1 MENYV
6 DESGFAPLNQTIF
19 TRDQEHMKEEDFPF
33 EVVDQSKPTS
43 FLQDFHHLDH
53 DNQFDHHHH
62 HHHHHQYHG
71 STSSNPLFGIQTTSS
86 CANNNPYQHC
96 SYQENMVDFYETKPQ
111 VMNHHFQAAE
121 NPYFTRNHH
130 QEINLVDDHD
140 HMNLEQNNMMMIPFD
155 YPPTETIN
163 KPMNFVMP
171 DEVSCVSADNNSYR
185 AMSFN
190 KTKPF
195 LTRKL
200 SSSSSSSSWKGKKKT
215 TLVKGQWTAE
225 EDRILIQLVEKYGLR
240 KWSHIAQVLPGRIGK
255 QCRERWHNHLRPD
268 IKKETWSEEEDRVLI
283 EFHKE
288 IGNKWAEIAKRLPG
302 RTENSIKNHWNATKR
317 RQFSKRKCRSKYPRP
332 SLLQDYIK
340 SLDVGV
346 LSSSSVPARGRRK
359 ESSKKKD
366 VVAVEEK
373 KKEKEKEKE
382 KEDEFYGQDRIVP
395 ECVFTDDFGFNE
407 KLLEEGCSI
416 DSLLDDLPQPDI
428 DAFVHGI

>member
-19 TRDQEHMKEEDFPF
+19 ARDQEHMKEEDFPF

-62 HHHHHQYHG
+62 HQYHG

-86 CANNNPYQHC
+86 CANNAPYQHC
-96 SYQENMVDFYETKPQ
+96 SSYQENMVDFYETKPQ
-111 VMNHHFQAAE
+111 LMNHHFQAAE
-121 NPYFTRNHH
+121 NPYLTRNHH
-130 QEINLVDDHD
+130 QEINLVDDND
-140 HMNLEQNNMMMIPFD
+140 HMNLEQNNMMMMRMIPFD

-373 KKEKEKEKE
+373 KKEKEKEDK
-382 KEDEFYGQDRIVP
+382 FYGQDRIVP

-416 DSLLDDLPQPDI
+416 DSLLDDLPQPDM

>member
-1 MENYV
+1 MENFV
-6 DESGFAPLNQTIF
+6 DESSFVPLNQTIF
-19 TRDQEHMKEEDFPF
+19 TRDQELMKEEDFPF

-53 DNQFDHHHH
+53 EHQFDHHHH
-62 HHHHHQYHG
+62 G
-71 STSSNPLFGIQTTSS
+71 SASSNPLIGIQTMSS
-86 CANNNPYQHC
+86 CINNAPFEHC
-96 SYQENMVDFYETKPQ
+96 SYQGNVVDFYESKPHL
-111 VMNHHFQAAE
+111 MNHHFQAAE

-130 QEINLVDDHD
+130 HHEEIHSVDEHD
-140 HMNLEQNNMMMIPFD
+140 PMDLEQNNMMMMRMIPFD
-155 YPPTETIN
+155 YPPTEII

-171 DEVSCVSADNNSYR
+171 DEVSCVSADNDCYK
-185 AMSFN
+185 ALSFN
-190 KTKPF
+190 KNKPF
-195 LTRKL
+195 LSRKL
-200 SSSSSSSSWKGKKKT
+200 SSSSSSSSWKGKKKS

-225 EDRILIQLVEKYGLR
+225 EDRILVQLVEKYGLR

-268 IKKETWSEEEDRVLI
+268 IKKETWSEEEDKVLI
-283 EFHKE
+283 DFHKE

-340 SLDVGV
+340 SLDLGA
-346 LSSSSVPARGRRK
+346 LSASSVPARGRRK
-359 ESSKKKD
+359 ESNKKKD

-373 KKEKEKEKE
+373 KKK
-382 KEDEFYGQDRIVP
+382 KEDEIYGRDRIVP

>member
-6 DESGFAPLNQTIF
+6 DESGFATLNLTKF
-19 TRDQEHMKEEDFPF
+19 TRDEEHMKEEDFPF

-53 DNQFDHHHH
+53 DHQFDHHYHH
-62 HHHHHQYHG
+62 HHG
-71 STSSNPLFGIQTTSS
+71 STSSNPLLGAPRTLS
-86 CANNNPYQHC
+86 CINKVPLQHC
-96 SYQENMVDFYETKPQ
+96 SYQENLVDFYESKPHL
-111 VMNHHFQAAE
+111 MNHHFQASD
-121 NPYFTRNHH
+121 NQYFTRDHH
-130 QEINLVDDHD
+130 QEIRLVDEHNPVD
-140 HMNLEQNNMMMIPFD
+140 LEQNNMMMMRMLPFE
-155 YPPTETIN
+155 YPPTAII
-163 KPMNFVMP
+163 KPTNFMMP
-171 DEVSCVSADNNSYR
+171 DEVSCVSADNNCYK

-195 LTRKL
+195 LTRNL
-200 SSSSSSSSWKGKKKT
+200 SSSSSSSSWKGKNNT

-225 EDRILIQLVEKYGLR
+225 EDRILVQLVEKYGLR

-268 IKKETWSEEEDRVLI
+268 IKKETWSEDEDRVLI

-340 SLDVGV
+340 SLDLGV

-359 ESSKKKD
+359 ESNKKKD
-366 VVAVEEK
+366 IVAVEEK
-373 KKEKEKEKE
+373 RKKKKEEK
-382 KEDEFYGQDRIVP
+382 FYGQDRAVP
-395 ECVFTDDFGFNE
+395 ECVFADGFGFNE
-407 KLLEEGCSI
+407 NLLEEGCSI
-416 DSLLDDLPQPDI
+416 DSLLDDFPQVDI

>member
-1 MENYV
+1 M
-6 DESGFAPLNQTIF
+6 
-19 TRDQEHMKEEDFPF
+19 
-33 EVVDQSKPTS
+33 
-43 FLQDFHHLDH
+43 LQ
-53 DNQFDHHHH
+53 
-62 HHHHHQYHG
+62 
-71 STSSNPLFGIQTTSS
+71 
-86 CANNNPYQHC
+86 
-96 SYQENMVDFYETKPQ
+96 
-111 VMNHHFQAAE
+111 
-121 NPYFTRNHH
+121 
-130 QEINLVDDHD
+130 
-140 HMNLEQNNMMMIPFD
+140 
-155 YPPTETIN
+155 
-163 KPMNFVMP
+163 
-171 DEVSCVSADNNSYR
+171 
-185 AMSFN
+185 
-190 KTKPF
+190 
-195 LTRKL
+195 
-200 SSSSSSSSWKGKKKT
+200 
-215 TLVKGQWTAE
+215 
-225 EDRILIQLVEKYGLR
+225 
-240 KWSHIAQVLPGRIGK
+240 
-255 QCRERWHNHLRPD
+255 
-268 IKKETWSEEEDRVLI
+268 KETWSEEEDRVLI

-382 KEDEFYGQDRIVP
+382 KGDEFYGQDRIVP

>member
-6 DESGFAPLNQTIF
+6 DESGFAPLNLTKF
-19 TRDQEHMKEEDFPF
+19 TRDEEHMKEEDFPF

-53 DNQFDHHHH
+53 DHQFDHQYHHH
-62 HHHHHQYHG
+62 HG
-71 STSSNPLFGIQTTSS
+71 STSSNPSLLGAPRTLS
-86 CANNNPYQHC
+86 CINKVPLQHC
-96 SYQENMVDFYETKPQ
+96 SYQENLVDFYESKPHL
-111 VMNHHFQAAE
+111 MNHHFQASD
-121 NPYFTRNHH
+121 NQYFTRDHHH
-130 QEINLVDDHD
+130 QEISLVDEHNPVD
-140 HMNLEQNNMMMIPFD
+140 LEQNNMMMMRMLPFE
-155 YPPTETIN
+155 YLPTAII
-163 KPMNFVMP
+163 KPTNFMMP
-171 DEVSCVSADNNSYR
+171 DEVSCVSADNNCYK

-195 LTRKL
+195 LTRNL
-200 SSSSSSSSWKGKKKT
+200 SSSSSSSSWKGKNNT

-225 EDRILIQLVEKYGLR
+225 EDRILVQLVEKYGLR

-268 IKKETWSEEEDRVLI
+268 IKKETWSEDEDRVLI

-340 SLDVGV
+340 SLDLGV

-359 ESSKKKD
+359 ESNKKKD
-366 VVAVEEK
+366 IVAVEEK
-373 KKEKEKEKE
+373 KKKEEK
-382 KEDEFYGQDRIVP
+382 FYGQDRVVP
-395 ECVFTDDFGFNE
+395 ECVFADGFGFNE
-407 KLLEEGCSI
+407 NLLEEGCSI
-416 DSLLDDLPQPDI
+416 DSLLDDFPQADI

>member
-6 DESGFAPLNQTIF
+6 DESGFATLNLTKF
-19 TRDQEHMKEEDFPF
+19 TRDEEHMKEDDFPF
-33 EVVDQSKPTS
+33 EIVDQSKPTS

-53 DNQFDHHHH
+53 DHQFDHHYHH
-62 HHHHHQYHG
+62 HHG
-71 STSSNPLFGIQTTSS
+71 STSSNPLLGAPRTLS
-86 CANNNPYQHC
+86 CINKVPLQHC
-96 SYQENMVDFYETKPQ
+96 SYQENLVDFYESKPHL
-111 VMNHHFQAAE
+111 MNHHFQASD
-121 NPYFTRNHH
+121 NQYFTRDHH
-130 QEINLVDDHD
+130 QEIRLVDEHNPVD
-140 HMNLEQNNMMMIPFD
+140 LEQNNMMMMRMLPFE
-155 YPPTETIN
+155 YPPTARII
-163 KPMNFVMP
+163 KPTNFMMP
-171 DEVSCVSADNNSYR
+171 DEVSCVSADNNCYK

-195 LTRKL
+195 LTRNL
-200 SSSSSSSSWKGKKKT
+200 SSSSSSSSWKGKNNT

-225 EDRILIQLVEKYGLR
+225 EDRILVQLVEKYGLR

-268 IKKETWSEEEDRVLI
+268 IKKETWSEDEDRVLI

-340 SLDVGV
+340 SLDLGV

-359 ESSKKKD
+359 ESNKKKD
-366 VVAVEEK
+366 IVAVEEK
-373 KKEKEKEKE
+373 RKKKKEEK
-382 KEDEFYGQDRIVP
+382 FYGQDRAVP
-395 ECVFTDDFGFNE
+395 ECVFADGFGFNE
-407 KLLEEGCSI
+407 NLLEEGCSI
-416 DSLLDDLPQPDI
+416 DSLLDDFPQVDI

>member
-6 DESGFAPLNQTIF
+6 DESGFAFAPLNQTNF
-19 TRDQEHMKEEDFPF
+19 KHDQEHMKEEDFPF

-53 DNQFDHHHH
+53 DHQFDHHHH
-62 HHHHHQYHG
+62 HG
-71 STSSNPLFGIQTTSS
+71 STSSNPLQGIPKTLS
-86 CANNNPYQHC
+86 CINSAPLEHC
-96 SYQENMVDFYETKPQ
+96 SYQENMVDIYESKPHL
-111 VMNHHFQAAE
+111 VNHHFQASG
-121 NPYFTRNHH
+121 NQYFTRNHH
-130 QEINLVDDHD
+130 QEISLVDEHNPVD
-140 HMNLEQNNMMMIPFD
+140 LEQNNMMMTMRMLPFE
-155 YPPTETIN
+155 YPPTEII
-163 KPMNFVMP
+163 KPMNFMTP
-171 DEVSCVSADNNSYR
+171 DEVSCVSADNNCYK
-185 AMSFN
+185 AMSFS

-195 LTRKL
+195 LIRNL
-200 SSSSSSSSWKGKKKT
+200 SSSSSSSSWKVKNKT

-225 EDRILIQLVEKYGLR
+225 EDRILVQLVEKYGLR

-340 SLDVGV
+340 SLDLGV
-346 LSSSSVPARGRRK
+346 LSSSSVPARGRRRQ
-359 ESSKKKD
+359 SNKKKD
-366 VVAVEEK
+366 VVTVEDNKKEEK
-373 KKEKEKEKE
+373 
-382 KEDEFYGQDRIVP
+382 FYGQDRIVP

-416 DSLLDDLPQPDI
+416 DSLLDDLPQADI
-428 DAFVHGI
+428 DAFVHGF